1 MKFLIY
7 EMYLQSPK
15 TTNDIYVLNDDN
27 FIAILIDE
35 LPKSKNERIAKINE
49 LRKNY
54 KLKLIEITQNQFLN
68 FMKNKNM
75 MIKEI
80 NFENELE
87 SEDKEE
93 IEKYLRNKNYE
104 KLLNKINKDRYYYYI
119 SSIEIELKEEELT
132 IDLKKN
138 LEIEILDNSFNRYSL
153 NEIFDILEGKKI
165 ISTLVKQKDEIW
177 E

>member
-7 EMYLQSPK
+7 EMYLQSSK

-75 MIKEI
+75 IIKEI

-119 SSIEIELKEEELT
+119 SSIEIELKEEELI

-153 NEIFDILEGKKI
+153 DEIFDILEGKKI